1 MSFLNAYSLKKN
13 LFEITGRKVILRP
26 LQYSDW
32 KAWADERKKNKL
44 YLQPWEPLWSINELE
59 RSSFVKRVRMFE
71 RLSHNDQAYS
81 FLIYKSDNE
90 DFIGEV
96 NISNVQRGIIQS
108 CTIGY
113 WIAKDCEGKGMMSES
128 LELVKEFIFNE
139 LKLHRIEAACL
150 PHNMPSLKVLLKNG
164 FIKEGTARKLLKIND
179 KWQDHTVLSFILD
192 DFKKLK

>member
-13 LFEITGRKVILRP
+13 LFEITGQKVLLRP
-26 LQYSDW
+26 PQYSDW
-32 KAWADERKKNKL
+32 RSWADERKKNEL

-81 FLIYKSDNE
+81 FLIFKSDSG

-108 CTIGY
+108 CSIGY
-113 WIAKDCEGKGMMSES
+113 WIAKDCEGKGIMSES
-128 LELVKEFIFNE
+128 LELIKEFIFNE
-139 LKLHRIEAACL
+139 LKLHRIEAVCL
-150 PHNMPSLKVLLKNG
+150 PYNKPSLKVLLKNG

-179 KWQDHTVLSFILD
+179 KWQDHTVLSFIVD
-192 DFKKLK
+192 DLKN

>member
-26 LQYSDW
+26 PQYSDW

-81 FLIYKSDNE
+81 FLIFTSDNE

-96 NISNVQRGIIQS
+96 NISNVLRGIIQS

-128 LELVKEFIFNE
+128 LELVKKFIFNE

-150 PHNMPSLKVLLKNG
+150 PHNIPSLKLLLKNG

-192 DFKKLK
+192 DFKKSK

>member
-13 LFEITGRKVILRP
+13 LFEITGQKVTLRP
-26 LQYSDW
+26 PQYSDW

-192 DFKKLK
+192 DFKKSK

>member
-1 MSFLNAYSLKKN
+1 MHTVLKKN
-13 LFEITGRKVILRP
+13 LFEITGQKVILRP
-26 LQYSDW
+26 PQYSDW

-81 FLIYKSDNE
+81 FLIFTSDNE

>member
-1 MSFLNAYSLKKN
+1 MPFLNAYSLKKN
-13 LFEITGRKVILRP
+13 LFEITGQKVILRP
-26 LQYSDW
+26 PQYSDW

-150 PHNMPSLKVLLKNG
+150 PHNTPSLKLLLKNG

>member
-26 LQYSDW
+26 PQYSDW

-81 FLIYKSDNE
+81 FLIFKSDNE

-179 KWQDHTVLSFILD
+179 KWEDHTVLSFILD

>member
-13 LFEITGRKVILRP
+13 LFEITGQKIILRP
-26 LQYSDW
+26 PQYSDW
-32 KAWADERKKNKL
+32 KAWADERKKNKW

-81 FLIYKSDNE
+81 FLIFTSDNE

-113 WIAKDCEGKGMMSES
+113 WIAKNCEGKGMMSES

>member
-13 LFEITGRKVILRP
+13 LFEITGQKLILRP
-26 LQYSDW
+26 PQYSDW

-81 FLIYKSDNE
+81 FLIFTSDNE

>member
-13 LFEITGRKVILRP
+13 LFEITGQKVILRP
-26 LQYSDW
+26 PQYSDW

-128 LELVKEFIFNE
+128 LELVKEFIFSE

-150 PHNMPSLKVLLKNG
+150 PHNMPSLKLLLKNG

>member
-13 LFEITGRKVILRP
+13 QFEITGQKVILRP
-26 LQYSDW
+26 PQYSDW

-150 PHNMPSLKVLLKNG
+150 PHNIPSLKVLLKNG

-192 DFKKLK
+192 DFKKSK

>member
-13 LFEITGRKVILRP
+13 LFEITGQKVILRP
-26 LQYSDW
+26 PQYSDW

-81 FLIYKSDNE
+81 FLIFKSDNE

-113 WIAKDCEGKGMMSES
+113 WIAKDCEGKGIMSES

>member
-13 LFEITGRKVILRP
+13 LFEITGQKVLLRP
-26 LQYSDW
+26 PQYSDW
-32 KAWADERKKNKL
+32 RSWADERKKNEL

-81 FLIYKSDNE
+81 FLIFKSDSG

-108 CTIGY
+108 CSIGY

-128 LELVKEFIFNE
+128 LELIKEFIFNE
-139 LKLHRIEAACL
+139 LKLHRIEAVCL
-150 PHNMPSLKVLLKNG
+150 PYNNPSLKVLLKNG

-179 KWQDHTVLSFILD
+179 KWQDHTVLSFIVD

>member
-13 LFEITGRKVILRP
+13 LFEITGQKVILRP
-26 LQYSDW
+26 PQYSDW

-81 FLIYKSDNE
+81 FLIFKSDNE

-150 PHNMPSLKVLLKNG
+150 PHNMPSLKLLLKNG

>member
-13 LFEITGRKVILRP
+13 LFEITGQKVILRP
-26 LQYSDW
+26 PQYSDW

-81 FLIYKSDNE
+81 FLIFTSDNE

-150 PHNMPSLKVLLKNG
+150 PHNMPSLKLLLKNG

>member
-13 LFEITGRKVILRP
+13 LFEITGQKVILRP
-26 LQYSDW
+26 PQYSDW

-81 FLIYKSDNE
+81 FLIFTSDNE

-113 WIAKDCEGKGMMSES
+113 WIAKDCEGKGIMSES

>member
-1 MSFLNAYSLKKN
+1 
-13 LFEITGRKVILRP
+13 
-26 LQYSDW
+26 
-32 KAWADERKKNKL
+32 
-44 YLQPWEPLWSINELE
+44 
-59 RSSFVKRVRMFE
+59 MFE

-81 FLIYKSDNE
+81 FLIFKSDSG

-108 CTIGY
+108 CSIGY

-128 LELVKEFIFNE
+128 LELIKEFIFNE
-139 LKLHRIEAACL
+139 LKLHRIEAVCL
-150 PHNMPSLKVLLKNG
+150 PYNKPSLKVLLKNG

-179 KWQDHTVLSFILD
+179 KWQDHTVLSFIVD

>member
-26 LQYSDW
+26 PQYSDW

-150 PHNMPSLKVLLKNG
+150 PHNIPSLKLLLKNG

-179 KWQDHTVLSFILD
+179 KWQDNTVLSFILD
-192 DFKKLK
+192 DFKKSK

>member
-13 LFEITGRKVILRP
+13 LFEITGQKVILRP
-26 LQYSDW
+26 PQYSDW

-150 PHNMPSLKVLLKNG
+150 PHNIPSLKLLLKNG

-192 DFKKLK
+192 DFK

>member
-26 LQYSDW
+26 PQYSDW

-81 FLIYKSDNE
+81 FLIFTSDNE

-179 KWQDHTVLSFILD
+179 KWQDHTVLSFIID

>member
-13 LFEITGRKVILRP
+13 QFEITGQKVILRP
-26 LQYSDW
+26 PQYSDW

-150 PHNMPSLKVLLKNG
+150 PHNMPSLKLLLKNG

-192 DFKKLK
+192 DFKKSK

>member
-13 LFEITGRKVILRP
+13 LFEITGQKVILRP
-26 LQYSDW
+26 PQYSDW

-81 FLIYKSDNE
+81 FLIFTSDNE

-150 PHNMPSLKVLLKNG
+150 PHNIPSLKVLLKNG

>member
-13 LFEITGRKVILRP
+13 LFEITGQKVILRP
-26 LQYSDW
+26 PQYSDW

-81 FLIYKSDNE
+81 FLIFKSDNE

>member
-13 LFEITGRKVILRP
+13 QFEITGQKVILRP
-26 LQYSDW
+26 PQYSDW

-81 FLIYKSDNE
+81 FLIFTSDNE

-150 PHNMPSLKVLLKNG
+150 PHNIPSLKLLLKNG

-192 DFKKLK
+192 DFKKSK

>member
-1 MSFLNAYSLKKN
+1 MPFLNAYSLKKN

-26 LQYSDW
+26 PQYSDW

-81 FLIYKSDNE
+81 FLIFTSDNE

-113 WIAKDCEGKGMMSES
+113 WIAKDCEGKGIMSES
-128 LELVKEFIFNE
+128 LELIKEFIFNE

-150 PHNMPSLKVLLKNG
+150 PHNIPSLKLLLKNG

>member
-13 LFEITGRKVILRP
+13 QFEITGQKVILRP
-26 LQYSDW
+26 PQYSDW

-81 FLIYKSDNE
+81 FLIFTSDNE